1 MAVQQGV
8 VKSPTK
14 EDSCNPFC
22 RTLQASP
29 LAGDDAGYH
38 RARAP
43 RNKGEEYP
51 ADPPTVEE
59 IVAVMRAVGD
69 RPGGH
74 RLRALIVLLWR
85 AGLRISEALALQ
97 ESDLDSGRGA
107 VLVRRGK
114 GGKRREVGMGRWA
127 WEQLAPRHMI
137 PRQLPIGA
145 LLRVIHGPTAGRHW
159 ETSAARK
166 QLHHAAAAAGVRRR
180 FAPHQL
186 RHAHA
191 VEMAHE
197 GVPLV
202 VIQRQLGH
210 ANLGIQRLPA
220 RASTAQRSSAP
231 STDGPRRRS
240 PPTPDSS

>member
-1 MAVQQGV
+1 MESILLDAAGHRR
-8 VKSPTK
+8 SPATM
-14 EDSCNPFC
+14 P
-22 RTLQASP
+22 
-29 LAGDDAGYH
+29 GYH
-38 RARAP
+38 RGRPP

-51 ADPPTVEE
+51 ADPPTIEE
-59 IVAVMRAVGD
+59 IVAVMRAVGG
-69 RPGGH
+69 RPDGH

-97 ESDLDSGRGA
+97 ESDLDRSRGA

-114 GGKRREVGMGRWA
+114 RGKRREVGMDRWA
-127 WEQLAPRHMI
+127 WELLDPWLEIR
-137 PRQLPIGA
+137 RQLPIGA
-145 LLRVIHGPTAGRHW
+145 LLCVIHGPTAGRRW
-159 ETSAARK
+159 EASAARK
-166 QLHHAAAAAGVRRR
+166 QLHVVCAGPLPALHAAATAGVRRR

-210 ANLGIQRLPA
+210 ANLGITSIYLQ
-220 RASTAQRSSAP
+220 
-231 STDGPRRRS
+231 GI
-240 PPTPDSS
+240 DSSEIISTVHGRPSPTISATAGLQLRR